1 MKSTWT
7 IIEKSKGELKVTAEG
22 DLWVKAQE
30 KAFTK
35 LAKSVEIPG
44 FRKGNAPKDMVR
56 KQVSEQ
62 NILIEAV
69 EGLAQEALN
78 VGLKEHDL
86 SPITRPELGIE
97 AVSKETVTMTFS
109 FLIRPEVSLGE
120 YKNLDVKKEKAKVTK
135 KEIDAKLDEL
145 RHQFAELV
153 LKEEGKIEA
162 KDTAVIDFE
171 GFKDGVA
178 FEGGK
183 GENYALEIGSNSFIP
198 GFEEALIGMTS
209 GEEKDVAL
217 KFPENYQAEHLAGQD
232 VIFKVKINEIKSKH
246 LPELSD
252 DFAKE
257 VNHKETKTLEDLK
270 KAFEEELLEQKKT
283 KVEEDFNNAILTKV
297 VDAST
302 VEIPDVLVDEET
314 ETMVEDFRQRLQ
326 QQGFSLEQYTQIT
339 GQSLDDL
346 KGQMRID
353 ALGKVKV
360 RLILDAIAKQEK
372 LSVSDADIEDEYAKI
387 AQTYS
392 MDIER
397 VKSLAPVDTIEY
409 DLRLR
414 KAYDLI
420 RESVQK

>member
-7 IIEKSKGELKVTAEG
+7 IIEKSKGELKVTVEG
-22 DLWVKAQE
+22 DLWVKAQD
-30 KAFTK
+30 KAFNK
-35 LAKSVEIPG
+35 LAKSVEVPG
-44 FRKGNAPKDMVR
+44 FRKGKAPVDRVR
-56 KQVSEQ
+56 KQISEQ

-69 EGLAQEALN
+69 EGFAQEALN

-97 AVSKETVTMTFS
+97 AVSKESVTMTFS
-109 FLIRPEVSLGE
+109 FLVRPEVTLGE
-120 YKNLDVKKEKAKVTK
+120 YKNLDVKKEKAKVSK
-135 KEIDAKLDEL
+135 KDIDAKLDEL

-153 LKEEGKIEA
+153 LKEEGKVEA

-198 GFEEALIGMTS
+198 GFEEALIGMSS

-232 VIFKVKINEIKSKH
+232 VIFKVKINEIKSKQ
-246 LPELSD
+246 LPELND

-283 KVEEDFNNAILTKV
+283 QVEEDFNNAILTKV
-297 VDAST
+297 VDGSS

-314 ETMVEDFRQRLQ
+314 QTMVEDFRQRLQ
-326 QQGFSLEQYTQIT
+326 QQGFSLEQYSQIT

-346 KGQMRID
+346 KAQMRVD

-360 RLILDAIAKQEK
+360 RLILDAIAKKEN
-372 LSVSDADIEDEYAKI
+372 LSVNEADIEEEYAKI

-397 VKSLAPVDTIEY
+397 VKSLAPADTIEY

>member
-7 IIEKSKGELKVTAEG
+7 IIEKSKGELKVTVEG

-109 FLIRPEVSLGE
+109 FLIRPEVTLGD

-372 LSVSDADIEDEYAKI
+372 LSVSDTDIEDEYAKI